1 MVLQENWAVDPGRI
15 RAFFEEQEDCVP
27 IPGGFQLSGCT
38 VTLTEEESRLFGKW
52 PMRRSILRFEGED
65 EAVENI
71 HHRFFTTF
79 LSAGG

>member
-52 PMRRSILRFEGED
+52 PMRRSILRFEGEN
-65 EAVENI
+65 EAVEKI
-71 HHRFFTTF
+71 YHRFFTTF